1 MNIDI
6 LKYLFKFCINV
17 KVFVLFLFLVLVIE
31 SFGGGFDMSSGLM
44 LVVLIIFF
52 LLILFLIFIVSFILM
67 DGEFFG
73 FGFGRNFM
81 RNRNFMMN

>member
-1 MNIDI
+1 
-6 LKYLFKFCINV
+6 
-17 KVFVLFLFLVLVIE
+17 
-31 SFGGGFDMSSGLM
+31 MSSGLM

-81 RNRNFMMN
+81 RNRNFMMNWNDDIVYIKNKDFFNFVYECF